1 MNRPQAAM
9 AAASKHPAPAPSAD
23 MAGAAPTMSPA
34 APAPVPVAT
43 FAVRTPLWARIGL
56 ALAIAL
62 LVQAVASA
70 VFIHWLFF
78 SNPQEVALRHA
89 MFRAFMH
96 VYGIQPSPWRH
107 LLLSPLTTTVIT
119 ALVVGAVT
127 FPLMRR
133 LTHRLQRLQRG
144 VQALGN
150 LDLGAR
156 VAVEGRDEV
165 AALAVAFNQAAGR
178 IETLVNSHKSLLAY
192 TSHELRTPLARLRM
206 ALETLSQPQWP
217 GRTHDAAMAEARRD
231 LAELDE
237 LIGTILLFSR
247 LDAGGTRVLD
257 VREVDLL
264 ALAAEEA
271 ARDDVDVQG
280 DWVRFSG
287 DERLL
292 RHAIRN
298 LLDNARKHAPGSPP
312 ELRVQ
317 RTAGGA
323 RIRVCDRGPGVPM
336 AEAERIFEPFVRL
349 HRRGDGSGLGLPL
362 VRRIARLHGGDVHYA
377 PNPGGGACFV
387 LDVAAL
393 DSTATATP
401 LRA

>member
-9 AAASKHPAPAPSAD
+9 ATAPEHAAPAASPQMAD
-23 MAGAAPTMSPA
+23 AAPTA
-34 APAPVPVAT
+34 APAASGPAAA

-70 VFIHWLFF
+70 VLIHWLFF

-96 VYGIQPSPWRH
+96 VYGIHPSPWRR

-133 LTHRLQRLQRG
+133 LTRRLQRLQRG

-178 IETLVNSHKSLLAY
+178 IETLVDSHKSLLAY

-206 ALETLSQPQWP
+206 ALETLSQPSWP
-217 GRTHDAAMAEARRD
+217 GATHDAAMAEARRD

-271 ARDDVDVQG
+271 ARDDIEVQG

-312 ELRVQ
+312 ELSLQ
-317 RTAGGA
+317 RTASGA

-362 VRRIARLHGGDVHYA
+362 VRRIARLHGGDVRYV

-393 DSTATATP
+393 DNTTAASP
-401 LRA
+401 RRA

>member
-9 AAASKHPAPAPSAD
+9 AAAPKAAALAPSAD
-23 MAGAAPTMSPA
+23 AAIAASAASPT
-34 APAPVPVAT
+34 APAPGSAAA

-96 VYGIQPSPWRH
+96 VYGIQPSPWRR
-107 LLLSPLTTTVIT
+107 LLLSPLATTVIT

-133 LTHRLQRLQRG
+133 LTRRLQRLQRG

-150 LDLGAR
+150 LNLGAR

-206 ALETLSQPQWP
+206 ALETLSQPQLP
-217 GRTHDAAMAEARRD
+217 GRTHDAAMTEARRD

-271 ARDDVDVQG
+271 ARDDVEVQG

-312 ELRVQ
+312 ELSVQ

-323 RIRVCDRGPGVPM
+323 RISVCDRGPGVPI

-349 HRRGDGSGLGLPL
+349 QGRGDGSGLGLPL
-362 VRRIARLHGGDVHYA
+362 VRRIARLHGGDVRYV

-393 DSTATATP
+393 DNTTAATP
-401 LRA
+401 RRA

>member
-1 MNRPQAAM
+1 MPPP
-9 AAASKHPAPAPSAD
+9 SGPAPPPFS
-23 MAGAAPTMSPA
+23 
-34 APAPVPVAT
+34 
-43 FAVRTPLWARIGL
+43 VRAPLWARISL
-56 ALAIAL
+56 ALAVAL
-62 LVQAVASA
+62 LVQAVVSA

-78 SNPQEVALRHA
+78 SDPQEAAMRHA

-96 VYGIQPSPWRH
+96 VYGIQPSPWRR
-107 LLLSPLTTTVIT
+107 LLLSPLTTTVVT

-127 FPLMRR
+127 IPLLRR
-133 LTHRLQRLQRG
+133 LTLRLQRLQRG

-165 AALAVAFNQAAGR
+165 AGLAVAFNQAAGR

-206 ALETLSQPQWP
+206 ALETLGQPPRP
-217 GRTHDAAMAEARRD
+217 GKTHDAALVEARRD

-237 LIGTILLFSR
+237 LIGTILLYSR
-247 LDAGGTRVLD
+247 LDAAGTHALD
-257 VREVDLL
+257 VREVDVL

-271 ARDDVDVQG
+271 ARSNIEVQG
-280 DWVRFSG
+280 DWVRLPG

-298 LLDNARKHAPGSPP
+298 LLDNAGKHAPGAPP
-312 ELRVQ
+312 ELTVQ
-317 RTAGGA
+317 RTADGA
-323 RIRVCDRGPGVPM
+323 RISVCDRWPGVPA

-349 HRRGDGSGLGLPL
+349 QRRGDGSGLGLPL
-362 VRRIARLHGGDVHYA
+362 VRRIARLHGGDARYM

-387 LDVAAL
+387 LDIAAL
-393 DSTATATP
+393 VAPVATP
-401 LRA
+401 PPPA